1 MRLRSSGRD
10 EGRVMIRPSS
20 PLTMLLSRHTR
31 RREFITL
38 LGGAA
43 AAWPLAAGAQQPAMP
58 VIGFLHG
65 TSLETNVD
73 RLRGFH
79 RGLKDT
85 GYVEGE
91 NVTIVYRWAEN
102 QTDRLPELAADLVR
116 RQVAVITA
124 VGSPVSVLAAKEAT
138 TTIPIVFNINED
150 PVKLGFVAS
159 LSRPGGNLTGIN
171 FFSGELVA
179 KRLELL
185 HQLGVTSAGHVRG
198 LSRIVCRGG
207 GLVDRHSSL
216 RRSSVATGSCGDAAG

>member
-1 MRLRSSGRD
+1 
-10 EGRVMIRPSS
+10 
-20 PLTMLLSRHTR
+20 MLLSEAREHPAVI

-43 AAWPLAAGAQQPAMP
+43 AAWPLATLAQQPAMP
-58 VIGFLHG
+58 VVGFLHG
-65 TSLETNVD
+65 TSLKTNVD

-102 QTDRLPELAADLVR
+102 QIDRLPELAADLVR

-124 VGSPVSVLAAKEAT
+124 VGSPISVLAAKEAT

-150 PVKLGFVAS
+150 PVKLGLVAS

-171 FFSGELVA
+171 FLSGELVA

-185 HQLGVTSAGHVRG
+185 HQLVPGDGDGNGSRMLHERG
-198 LSRIVCRGG
+198 RGG
-207 GLVDRHSSL
+207 CDRRKNQIGL
-216 RRSSVATGSCGDAAG
+216 